1 MKSQLKT
8 LSAALLVALGTSL
21 AHAGAIHDAS
31 LFTGNTIPA
40 NDDSYSGLV
49 AIGFNMNFYGT
60 SYSNLYVNNNGNTTF
75 TGPLSTYT
83 PFGITGVSTPIQD
96 SNL

>member
-8 LSAALLVALGTSL
+8 LSAALLLALGTSL

-31 LFTGNTIPA
+31 RFTDSTLAA
-40 NDDSYSGLV
+40 NDDGSTGLV
-49 AIGFNMNFYGT
+49 SIGFNLNFYG
-60 SYSNLYVNNNGNTTF
+60 SNYSNLYVNNNGNTTF

-83 PFGITGVSTPIQD
+83 PL
-96 SNL
+96 N